1 MFSIIKA
8 GMASARNELSVISN
22 NVANSNT
29 TGFKKS
35 IASYADLAPSS
46 LSDSIQASSSG
57 LGAIVE
63 DTRLSQTQSTLLN
76 TEKKTDLGLAGNGF
90 FIVRNPKDSMT
101 SFTRNGTFSLN
112 ESGFLTTSDNCYVLG
127 KPLVDGEFS
136 TENLDI
142 DGLLPI
148 QIPAKKDDEVMSN
161 LTIEEDGKISAQY
174 GDETPPVAI
183 GTIGLGLFANPEV
196 LRELGNARYAASQ
209 KSGALQIG
217 SPTDAGFAAVKS
229 GSLEVSNVDIT
240 DELTAMIRAQQQ
252 FNGAARLLQTNSEL
266 LEKLTR

>member
-35 IASYADLAPSS
+35 ISSYADLAPSS
-46 LSDSIQASSSG
+46 MSDSIQATSSG
-57 LGAIVE
+57 LGAIVD
-63 DTRLSQTQSTLLN
+63 DTRLNHSQSTLLS

-90 FIVRNPKDSMT
+90 FIIKKNLNDAPN
-101 SFTRNGTFSLN
+101 FTRSGSFSLDPN
-112 ESGFLTTSDNCYVLG
+112 GFLTTSDNCFVMS
-127 KPLVDGEFS
+127 KPLIDGQFS
-136 TENLDI
+136 DANVDI
-142 DGLLPI
+142 DGLLPL
-148 QIPAKKDDEVMSN
+148 QIPLQQDEKTMSN

-174 GDETPPVAI
+174 GDDTPPVAI
-183 GTIGLGLFANPEV
+183 GTLALGLFTNPEA
-196 LRELGNARYAASQ
+196 LRELGNSRYAATQ
-209 KSGALQIG
+209 KSGDVQIG
-217 SPTDAGFAAVKS
+217 SPASSGFAAVKS
-229 GSLEVSNVDIT
+229 GALEVSNVDVT
-240 DELTAMIRAQQQ
+240 DELTSMIRAQQQ